1 VVYFSI
7 VVQKNYLRPMK
18 TSVFR
23 EASFNAAHRLY
34 NPKWTN
40 EKNDEIFG
48 LCNNPNYHGHNYD
61 LIVKVTG
68 YVDAE
73 TGFVIDLKLLGDIM
87 KEKVCDRYDHRN
99 LNLDFEEFKTLNPTA
114 ENIAR
119 VIYEI
124 IRPEINS
131 ELEVKVI
138 LYETPRNYVEYPA

>member
-1 VVYFSI
+1 
-7 VVQKNYLRPMK
+7 MK

-23 EASFNAAHRLY
+23 KASFNAAHRLY

-40 EKNDEIFG
+40 EKNDDIFG

-87 KEKVCDRYDHRN
+87 KEKVCDRYDHKN
-99 LNLDFEEFKTLNPTA
+99 LNLDFEEFKSLNPTA

-124 IRPEINS
+124 LRPEINS

-138 LYETPRNYVEYPA
+138 LYETPRNYVKYPA